1 MSIIILFVCF
11 ISIFLCLGI
20 SGKIKSKKEL
30 LISSVLIFS
39 AILVSITEL
48 LSLLHRLN
56 YQFVFI
62 SWAIITFVLIFYMYL
77 NNKKARHFVTSL
89 KPDLKEKLTGLTKL
103 QKALLIAS
111 AIILL
116 LIFIQAL
123 LYPPNN
129 WDAMTY
135 HMARITSWISHQS
148 LSHYPTDIT
157 RQLYQPPFAECVVMN
172 FGILIHSDIFSN
184 TVQYFFL
191 LFSAI
196 TIVSLIETFGL
207 NQQYKI
213 IGVALGITIPEVT
226 LQASSTQNDIVVA
239 FFIIITFLFV
249 IKTIK
254 EQRLSNFVFIGL
266 ATGLGVLTKG
276 TAYIYLPPILLL
288 LGIIV
293 LIQLFKTKNYQ
304 YLWYPLIAVF
314 LVAGLNAGHYS
325 RNYKLTHNFLGVDKA
340 ESKLYSNQK
349 MNAGLLLSNI
359 IKNAG
364 LHTGIMYIKPAA
376 AFTNKAIYKFHQIVG
391 IDINDTAT
399 NYRNIKYSAI
409 TPTTD
414 EEGSPT
420 PFHFLFIAFSV
431 LLIIYGF
438 FKGKPDINI
447 TALLVVI
454 VVQVIFFCFY
464 LKWQPWHSRLHIP
477 LFLMSVPL
485 ICYCLSINLWFR
497 RLFFVTLPI
506 ILIYTLMVVLHTERR
521 PYSNTLFQN
530 RYQKYFIGNPPSYEE
545 YNAVNKSIQTSDYKN
560 IGLILG
566 EDSWEYPLFTQCF
579 NKEINPVYIKVNN
592 FSKNAVINSIKVDCI
607 ISTVINSPFIDFK
620 GRRFA
625 NKNSKNKIVWLY
637 E

>member
-1 MSIIILFVCF
+1 
-11 ISIFLCLGI
+11 
-20 SGKIKSKKEL
+20 
-30 LISSVLIFS
+30 
-39 AILVSITEL
+39 
-48 LSLLHRLN
+48 LLHRLN

-103 QKALLIAS
+103 QTALLIAS

-359 IKNAG
+359 IKNA
-364 LHTGIMYIKPAA
+364 
-376 AFTNKAIYKFHQIVG
+376 
-391 IDINDTAT
+391 
-399 NYRNIKYSAI
+399 
-409 TPTTD
+409 
-414 EEGSPT
+414 
-420 PFHFLFIAFSV
+420 
-431 LLIIYGF
+431 
-438 FKGKPDINI
+438 
-447 TALLVVI
+447 
-454 VVQVIFFCFY
+454 
-464 LKWQPWHSRLHIP
+464 
-477 LFLMSVPL
+477 
-485 ICYCLSINLWFR
+485 
-497 RLFFVTLPI
+497 
-506 ILIYTLMVVLHTERR
+506 
-521 PYSNTLFQN
+521 
-530 RYQKYFIGNPPSYEE
+530 
-545 YNAVNKSIQTSDYKN
+545 
-560 IGLILG
+560 
-566 EDSWEYPLFTQCF
+566 
-579 NKEINPVYIKVNN
+579 
-592 FSKNAVINSIKVDCI
+592 
-607 ISTVINSPFIDFK
+607 
-620 GRRFA
+620 
-625 NKNSKNKIVWLY
+625 
-637 E
+637 